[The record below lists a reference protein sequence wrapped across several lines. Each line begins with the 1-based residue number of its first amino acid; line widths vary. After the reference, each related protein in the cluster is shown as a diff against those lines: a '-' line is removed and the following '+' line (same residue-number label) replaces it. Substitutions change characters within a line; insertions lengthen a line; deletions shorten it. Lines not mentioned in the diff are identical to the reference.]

1 MKLKTRIVVMTTVI
15 LSLCCVLLYLWTS
28 ISNQTMVKN
37 IHLLEGQKY
46 AKLQSIHQENQQN
59 QERLLVGLC
68 TVVVIGS
75 GVSWYGA
82 DLALKPVRKMTR
94 VIKDFQSQDLKTE
107 IPLPRVQDEN
117 YELILA
123 FNQMTKRLN
132 QAFEREKRITADIAH
147 EFRTPLAVLL
157 TKYEVLQMAKPKDVE
172 SYERVIDISKEKVEY
187 LSRMTGDMLRLY
199 RETRTPREEDLELSS
214 VLRSLKEDF
223 APLAGEKQV
232 SLELHC
238 QNLPIH
244 TDPVLFRQMIGNL
257 IDNGIRYNLPGGKLS
272 IDTEVQENN
281 LLIRISD
288 TGIGIP
294 EDKLDKIFAPFY
306 RVDDSRS
313 RQSGGNGLGLAF
325 SYMAA
330 ESCGGTIHGENLHSG
345 GCRFSLKLPILIQ
358 TQKGRTGLPQNA
370 ASPES

>member
-1 MKLKTRIVVMTTVI
+1 MKLKTRIVVMTATV

-28 ISNQTMVKN
+28 ISNRTMVKN

-46 AKLQSIHQENQQN
+46 ARLQSLHQENQQN
-59 QERLLVGLC
+59 QERLLIGLC
-68 TVVVIGS
+68 TVVLIGG
-75 GVSWYGA
+75 GVSWYGT
-82 DLALKPVRKMTR
+82 DLALKPVRKMTE
-94 VIKDFQSQDLKTE
+94 VIKAFQSQDLKTE
-107 IPLPRVQDEN
+107 IPLPAVHDEN

-172 SYERVIDISKEKVEY
+172 AYERVIDISKEKVEY
-187 LSRMTGDMLRLY
+187 LSRMTSDMLQLY
-199 RETRTPREEDLELSS
+199 RETRMPKEENLELSS
-214 VLRSLKEDF
+214 ELQRLKEDF
-223 APLAGEKQV
+223 EPLAGEKQV

-238 QNLPIH
+238 RKLPIH

-257 IDNGIRYNLPGGKLS
+257 IDNGIRYNVPGGTVA
-272 IDTEVQENN
+272 IDAEVQGND
-281 LLIRISD
+281 LRIRVSD

-294 EDKLDKIFAPFY
+294 EDQLDKIFAPFY

-325 SYMAA
+325 SAMAA
-330 ESCGGTIHGENLHSG
+330 ESCGGTIHAENLHSG
-345 GCRFSLKLPILIQ
+345 GCCFSLKLPILYQPRKSETISSR
-358 TQKGRTGLPQNA
+358 GR
-370 ASPES
+370 

>member
-15 LSLCCVLLYLWTS
+15 LSLCCLLLYVWTS

-46 AKLQSIHQENQQN
+46 AKLQSIHQENRQN
-59 QERLLVGLC
+59 QERLRIGLC

-82 DLALKPVRKMTR
+82 DLALKPVRKMTK

-107 IPLPRVQDEN
+107 IPLPKVRDEN

-157 TKYEVLQMAKPKDVE
+157 TKYEVLQMAKPKDVG
-172 SYERVIDISKEKVEY
+172 SYEHVIDISKEKVEY
-187 LSRMTGDMLRLY
+187 LSRMTSDMLQLY
-199 RETRTPREEDLELSS
+199 RDTRTPKEENLELSS
-214 VLRSLKEDF
+214 ELQRLKEDF
-223 APLAGEKQV
+223 EPIAEEKQV

-238 QNLPIH
+238 RELPIH
-244 TDPVLFRQMIGNL
+244 ADPVLFRQMLGNL
-257 IDNGIRYNLPGGKLS
+257 IDNGIRYNRPGGKLTM
-272 IDTEVQENN
+272 DTEVQENN

-294 EDKLDKIFAPFY
+294 EDKLEKIFAPFY

-330 ESCGGTIHGENLHSG
+330 EACHGSITAENLDSG
-345 GCRFSLKLPILIQ
+345 GCRFTLCLPILLD
-358 TQKGRTGLPQNA
+358 TKG
-370 ASPES
+370 

>member
-1 MKLKTRIVVMTTVI
+1 MKLKTRIVVMTTTV

-46 AKLQSIHQENQQN
+46 AKLQSIHLENRQN
-59 QERLLVGLC
+59 QERLLIGLC
-68 TVVVIGS
+68 TVVLIGG

-82 DLALKPVRKMTR
+82 DLALKPVRKMTK
-94 VIKDFQSQDLKTE
+94 VIKEFQSQDLKTE
-107 IPLPRVQDEN
+107 IPLPEVQDEN

-157 TKYEVLQMAKPKDVE
+157 TKYEVLQMAKPQDVE
-172 SYERVIDISKEKVEY
+172 VYERVIDISKEKVEY
-187 LSRMTGDMLRLY
+187 LSRMTSDMLQLY
-199 RETRTPREEDLELSS
+199 RETRMPKGENLSLPLEMQG
-214 VLRSLKEDF
+214 LKEDF
-223 APLAGEKQV
+223 EPLAGEKQV
-232 SLELHC
+232 SLEMHC
-238 QNLPIH
+238 QKLSIH

-257 IDNGIRYNLPGGKLS
+257 IDNGIRYNLPGGKVTV
-272 IDTEVQENN
+272 DTEVQGNN

-294 EDKLDKIFAPFY
+294 EDQLDKIFAPFY

-330 ESCGGTIHGENLHSG
+330 ESCGGTIHAENLRPG
-345 GCRFSLKLPILIQ
+345 GCCFSLKLPILIQ
-358 TQKGRTGLPQNA
+358 KQNA
-370 ASPES
+370 E